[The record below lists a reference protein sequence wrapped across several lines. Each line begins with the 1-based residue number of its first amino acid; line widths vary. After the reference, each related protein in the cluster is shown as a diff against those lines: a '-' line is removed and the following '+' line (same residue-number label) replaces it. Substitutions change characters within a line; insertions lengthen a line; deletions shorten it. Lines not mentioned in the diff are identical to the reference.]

1 MASGRR
7 SHNLAALAAEIPS
20 QRQQSDD
27 GEEEEETEE
36 EVSGY
41 WSTPEARGASEGE
54 RVEPQAIYSD
64 SEV

>member
-1 MASGRR
+1 M
-7 SHNLAALAAEIPS
+7 HNLAALAAEIPA

-27 GEEEEETEE
+27 GEEEETEE

-41 WSTPEARGASEGE
+41 WSTPEAGGTT
-54 RVEPQAIYSD
+54 EPDGDGVAPQMVFSD

>member
-1 MASGRR
+1 M
-7 SHNLAALAAEIPS
+7 HNLAALAAEIPA

-27 GEEEEETEE
+27 GEEGEETEE

-41 WSTPEARGASEGE
+41 WSTPEAGGGSEGDSTA
-54 RVEPQAIYSD
+54 PQVVFSD